1 MLPQLRFKPAE
12 RFLLFFIVL
21 AACALAG
28 SLIVGFVVHNGPTTK
43 ALRLATVI
51 QDCVI
56 FILPSLITAVL
67 ISSLP
72 ANFLKIESAPSMK
85 LLILAVTAM
94 MVSIPLMNWI
104 VMMNDSLVFPESLS
118 GLENWMRLH
127 ENEARASVKILL
139 GDGSVSSLIIDLL
152 IVGILAGLSE
162 EILFRGTLQQLFLS
176 SGLNIHLSIWITAI
190 IFSAIH
196 MQFFGFVP
204 RLLLGAYFGYL
215 LWWSRS
221 LWLPVIIHAFN
232 NSIVVYSTWKSGGIS
247 EGGGGSSIDQWGLDS
262 PMLILASAI
271 LTVFIIF
278 RLHREQKSAVIQ
290 RVK

>member
-1 MLPQLRFKPAE
+1 M
-12 RFLLFFIVL
+12 
-21 AACALAG
+21 
-28 SLIVGFVVHNGPTTK
+28 
-43 ALRLATVI
+43 
-51 QDCVI
+51 
-56 FILPSLITAVL
+56 
-67 ISSLP
+67 
-72 ANFLKIESAPSMK
+72 
-85 LLILAVTAM
+85 
-94 MVSIPLMNWI
+94 
-104 VMMNDSLVFPESLS
+104 
-118 GLENWMRLH
+118 
-127 ENEARASVKILL
+127 
-139 GDGSVSSLIIDLL
+139 
-152 IVGILAGLSE
+152 AGLSE

-176 SGLNIHLSIWITAI
+176 SGLNRHLAIWITSI

-232 NSIVVYSTWKSGGIS
+232 NSIVVYSTWKSGEIS
-247 EGGGGSSIDQWGLDS
+247 EGGGDSSIDQWGLDS